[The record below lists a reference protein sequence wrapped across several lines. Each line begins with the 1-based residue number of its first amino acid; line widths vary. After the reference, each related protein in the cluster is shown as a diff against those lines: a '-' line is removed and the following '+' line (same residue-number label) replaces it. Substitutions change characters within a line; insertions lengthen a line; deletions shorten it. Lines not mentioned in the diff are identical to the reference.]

1 MTIQKKNL
9 DIKSMFSIHRII
21 IPAFMLIMVTFVPA
35 IQAYEKGDILL
46 RGGYTNIATQS
57 SNGTTVNVGDKG
69 NLTAA
74 VSYFI
79 SNQWSAEILLGLPFE
94 HDIYLKTGEKIGT
107 GKHLP
112 PTISLQRHFNLS
124 TKLNSYLGIGINHTF
139 FLSEKTSG
147 LLAGTPLDITSST
160 DLAIQLGFDYLIS
173 PTTRVNL
180 DIRKHR
186 INPTA
191 ILGSGAS
198 AIKFD
203 VPLNPITIGISAVY
217 KF

>member
-1 MTIQKKNL
+1 
-9 DIKSMFSIHRII
+9 MFSIHRII

-79 SNQWSAEILLGLPFE
+79 SNQWSTEILLGLPFE

-107 GKHLP
+107 GKAP
-112 PTISLQRHFNLS
+112 S
-124 TKLNSYLGIGINHTF
+124 THDF
-139 FLSEKTSG
+139 
-147 LLAGTPLDITSST
+147 TPKAL
-160 DLAIQLGFDYLIS
+160 
-173 PTTRVNL
+173 
-180 DIRKHR
+180 
-186 INPTA
+186 
-191 ILGSGAS
+191 
-198 AIKFD
+198 
-203 VPLNPITIGISAVY
+203 
-217 KF
+217 

>member
-1 MTIQKKNL
+1 
-9 DIKSMFSIHRII
+9 MFSIHRII

-79 SNQWSAEILLGLPFE
+79 SNQWSTEILLGLPFE

-112 PTISLQRHFNLS
+112 PTISLQRHFKS
-124 TKLNSYLGIGINHTF
+124 FYKVKLLPRHRHKSY
-139 FLSEKTSG
+139 
-147 LLAGTPLDITSST
+147 
-160 DLAIQLGFDYLIS
+160 
-173 PTTRVNL
+173 
-180 DIRKHR
+180 
-186 INPTA
+186 
-191 ILGSGAS
+191 IL
-198 AIKFD
+198 F
-203 VPLNPITIGISAVY
+203 V
-217 KF
+217 